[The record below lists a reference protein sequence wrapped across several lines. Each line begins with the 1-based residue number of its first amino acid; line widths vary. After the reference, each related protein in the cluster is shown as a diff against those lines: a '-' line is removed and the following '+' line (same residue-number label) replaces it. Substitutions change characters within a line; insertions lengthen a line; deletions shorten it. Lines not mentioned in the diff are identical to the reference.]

1 MIPDTITWANL
12 FKDQYFA
19 NETGTVGQGNFG
31 IGAIANA
38 LIADLPLRRQAEI
51 VREINLLSEQT
62 NKIEANYKQKIAD
75 LEELKKSLLTKAF
88 AWEQ

>member
-1 MIPDTITWANL
+1 MMPDTITWANL
-12 FKDQYFA
+12 FKDQYFG
-19 NETGTVGQGNFG
+19 NETGTVGQGNVG

-38 LIADLPLRRQAEI
+38 LIPDLPLGRQVEI
-51 VREINLLSEQT
+51 VREINLLSEQI

-88 AWEQ
+88 AWEL